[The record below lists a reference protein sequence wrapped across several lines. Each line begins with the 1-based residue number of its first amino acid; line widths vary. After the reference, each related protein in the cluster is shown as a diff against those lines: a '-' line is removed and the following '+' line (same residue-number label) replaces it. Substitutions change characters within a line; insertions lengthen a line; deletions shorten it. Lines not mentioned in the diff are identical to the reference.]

1 MGGLTGGSGSNDG
14 GSGASGPQLV
24 RDPWTNHGGWPPM
37 EVAEQRHV
45 GTYAHLC
52 AQLIAESKDSGLVV
66 LRQGERTWEAV
77 REHVL
82 AQEAREHAAGVGL
95 FPHLWERMHVYVHE
109 APPGPPMVPD

>member
-1 MGGLTGGSGSNDG
+1 
-14 GSGASGPQLV
+14 
-24 RDPWTNHGGWPPM
+24 M

-66 LRQGERTWEAV
+66 LRQGEHTWEAV

-109 APPGPPMVPD
+109 APPGPPMVPDDPCCEGGWADAEPLPRHLGMADRGSLTMG

>member
-1 MGGLTGGSGSNDG
+1 
-14 GSGASGPQLV
+14 
-24 RDPWTNHGGWPPM
+24 M

-66 LRQGERTWEAV
+66 LRQGEHTWEAV

-82 AQEAREHAAGVGL
+82 AQEAREHADTRIRD
-95 FPHLWERMHVYVHE
+95 PDHVRVLRSRSARIAE
-109 APPGPPMVPD
+109 CF

>member
-1 MGGLTGGSGSNDG
+1 
-14 GSGASGPQLV
+14 
-24 RDPWTNHGGWPPM
+24 M

-66 LRQGERTWEAV
+66 LRQGEHTWEAV

-109 APPGPPMVPD
+109 APPGPPMRQRVGARARASSGAIGVATTAARRGCKLV